1 MTVPRQIR
9 PLLYITRREY
19 RRERPSW
26 WLRFPSDAGL
36 LYHTFHDHLYGGKA
50 RALAAAK
57 AVRAKLL
64 STVRQPYTPEGYR
77 VGPHRHASG
86 IHFDVQIKRDGLYTA
101 WVASWM
107 QDGRQK
113 KKHFMIGDMRSS
125 SKAKRLA
132 KEWRE
137 RMVRHGGR

>member
-1 MTVPRQIR
+1 MTR

-19 RRERPSW
+19 GRERPSW
-26 WLRFPSDAGL
+26 WLRFPIDAGF

-50 RALAAAK
+50 RALAVAK
-57 AVRAKLL
+57 AVRDKFLR
-64 STVRQPYTPEGYR
+64 TVRQPYTPEGYR

-86 IHFDVQIKRDGLYTA
+86 IHFDVQIKGDGLYTA

-107 QDGRQK
+107 QNGRQK

-125 SKAKRLA
+125 SEAKRLA
-132 KEWRE
+132 QQWRE
-137 RMVRHGGR
+137 RMLSRIT